1 MYRLHYIVLLY
12 RRRLTYICMHIQSQY
27 WYFIC
32 TEKPSS
38 GVKRIQLHCTDLRST
53 YIKTTNTYYCTY
65 RQYTYMYIHVHIY
78 IYLYLYLYMHTR
90 TQESTYSQVCC
101 FYDSLETCCVS
112 FVGPESKGIMW
123 NLRAELKSTISRLPC
138 RFRIDSSS
146 CMIPLGAVPWAT
158 YIDT

>member
-1 MYRLHYIVLLY
+1 
-12 RRRLTYICMHIQSQY
+12 MHIQSQY

-78 IYLYLYLYMHTR
+78 IYILVPISIYAHTHTR
-90 TQESTYSQVCC
+90 IHILKYVVSLIHQKHVVSVLWVQSQRESC
-101 FYDSLETCCVS
+101 
-112 FVGPESKGIMW
+112 GIY
-123 NLRAELKSTISRLPC
+123 EQS
-138 RFRIDSSS
+138 
-146 CMIPLGAVPWAT
+146 
-158 YIDT
+158 